1 MTRLN
6 IVLLLAVVAS
16 ALYLVHVSYDSR
28 RQFVQLE
35 RERNEARRLE
45 QEAERLRLQLR
56 TEATHVRVD
65 LAARERLRMSVATPA
80 VTQYLDAAPAPA
92 QEVRP

>member
-1 MTRLN
+1 MTRIN

-65 LAARERLRMSVATPA
+65 LAARERLHMSVATPA

>member
-80 VTQYLDAAPAPA
+80 VTQYLDAVPAPA

>member
-65 LAARERLRMSVATPA
+65 LAARERLHMSVATLA
-80 VTQYLDAAPAPA
+80 VTQYLDAVPAPA

>member
-80 VTQYLDAAPAPA
+80 VTQYLDAVPAPDRK
-92 QEVRP
+92 VRP

>member
-65 LAARERLRMSVATPA
+65 LAARERLRMSMATPA

>member
-16 ALYLVHVSYDSR
+16 ALYLVHVSYESR

-45 QEAERLRLQLR
+45 QEAEKLRLQLR

-65 LAARERLRMSVATPA
+65 LVARERLGMNVATPA
-80 VTQYLDAAPAPA
+80 VTQYLEATASG
-92 QEVRP
+92 VRP